1 MGTTFTK
8 VMRTMRFK
16 HQRRTH
22 LKTSRWKQ
30 ICIPVQVNPL
40 QSKSLQGPPYS
51 DRCTLPSQYSTTKS
65 TGQIQA
71 AFVFGPDNIQ
81 IAYPSNNDDCEEWRS
96 ESQTFTEVNG
106 VCMAEML
113 VSDYNI
119 QFNGDDTY
127 EMCYAD
133 LSESESCYIIQV
145 FSDGIVMRNLYV
157 AEGQEDVCRILL
169 NSIEPSTANSQSMH
183 LYSKVIINDRI
194 RYDVEDSWT
203 TQFLLESRDLYNE
216 AKSSECFYEQF
227 EYTGP
232 RVMFD
237 VVDDAAALTEAVNDS
252 LTLVTVSQAEYTVP
266 YQDTDL
272 GVCRNQGI

>member
-1 MGTTFTK
+1 
-8 VMRTMRFK
+8 
-16 HQRRTH
+16 
-22 LKTSRWKQ
+22 
-30 ICIPVQVNPL
+30 
-40 QSKSLQGPPYS
+40 
-51 DRCTLPSQYSTTKS
+51 
-65 TGQIQA
+65 
-71 AFVFGPDNIQ
+71 
-81 IAYPSNNDDCEEWRS
+81 
-96 ESQTFTEVNG
+96 
-106 VCMAEML
+106 MAEML

-266 YQDTDL
+266 YQDIEILVYAETGEFDCQPL
-272 GVCRNQGI
+272 QMIEGDSGWERAIESEAPCISELYNADSGDEYTISLSTGDQLSIVENNGQICNGPCEVMLEIRHHGERIYSGYHQIE